1 MVFSFYNIKIN
12 KIIFLDINI
21 NIKFYNYKLII
32 GSKFII
38 NVYSNSGYGIFSA

>member
-21 NIKFYNYKLII
+21 NIKFYNYLFYKKYNFIF
-32 GSKFII
+32 GKF
-38 NVYSNSGYGIFSA
+38 VGILKYN

>member
-21 NIKFYNYKLII
+21 NIKFNFNKY
-32 GSKFII
+32 I
-38 NVYSNSGYGIFSA
+38 N

>member
-21 NIKFYNYKLII
+21 NIKFYNYKFH
-32 GSKFII
+32 KK
-38 NVYSNSGYGIFSA
+38 NTKKDRN

>member
-32 GSKFII
+32 GSKFIFFFI
-38 NVYSNSGYGIFSA
+38 EL

>member
-21 NIKFYNYKLII
+21 NIKFYNYKNFINKII
-32 GSKFII
+32 LLKIKL
-38 NVYSNSGYGIFSA
+38 N